1 MDRSMPGFPI
11 LHQLLDFAQ
20 THVHWVGD
28 DSQPSHPL
36 LPPSSPDLNISQHQG
51 LFQWVGSLHQVTK
64 ILELQLQHQP
74 FQWIFRVDFLQVY
87 SPSFKFLL
95 QKVCSPSF
103 LQSSLMHGH
112 SPIFLS
118 LCEFMEW
125 YYWQVIQIVLLT
137 EFGARTKTQETNKNP
152 QSVEFATI
160 RIIKIPQLERSIVQT
175 KHIPGFYSGFSL
187 LLGWHPSLLPWLL
200 KYLLFLKFPQHSLCP
215 HHGGYFHSP
224 FATPQ
229 HLPSPSHSSSWLRAY
244 TLLCITFVLPKSVFP
259 TKALAKVCSFC
270 CPISQHGAWHRLGAQ
285 SIFIVGIIPCNYMMT
300 TGNVYLLESR

>member
-1 MDRSMPGFPI
+1 MSSSLQPHA
-11 LHQLLDFAQ
+11 HQACL
-20 THVHWVGD
+20 
-28 DSQPSHPL
+28 SS
-36 LPPSSPDLNISQHQG
+36 LPPRVCSNSCPLSQWSYLTISSSATTSSALNISQHQG

-74 FQWIFRVDFLQVY
+74 FQWIFRVDFLQAY

-118 LCEFMEW
+118 LCELMEW

-175 KHIPGFYSGFSL
+175 KHIPGFYSAFSL
-187 LLGWHPSLLPWLL
+187 LLGWHPSQPFFPDYSNIYCCSSSLSIPSAPTTGGIFIPLLPLLSTFLPPLRALLDWEHTPFLALHLYCPSLSSQLRRWL
-200 KYLLFLKFPQHSLCP
+200 KSVLFAVL
-215 HHGGYFHSP
+215 
-224 FATPQ
+224 
-229 HLPSPSHSSSWLRAY
+229 SPSME
-244 TLLCITFVLPKSVFP
+244 P
-259 TKALAKVCSFC
+259 
-270 CPISQHGAWHRLGAQ
+270 
-285 SIFIVGIIPCNYMMT
+285 GID
-300 TGNVYLLESR
+300 